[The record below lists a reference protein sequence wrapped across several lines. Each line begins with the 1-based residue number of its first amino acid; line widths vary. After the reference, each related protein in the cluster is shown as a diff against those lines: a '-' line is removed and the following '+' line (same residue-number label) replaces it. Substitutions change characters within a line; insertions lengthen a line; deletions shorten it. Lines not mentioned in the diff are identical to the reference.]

1 MTQRIVIPTAD
12 DGGLNAHLAN
22 ALWEAPYFTVIDT
35 DENGAVLSVRAVV
48 NTGEHFGGSG
58 HMHDSILELK
68 PNAVVAY
75 GMGSRGLNGFQ
86 DAGVAVLRADAD
98 TVKELVAAYKEDRL
112 QELTEGCHQAHH
124 K

>member
-35 DENGAVLSVRAVV
+35 DENGAVLSVRAVA

-68 PNAVVAY
+68 PDAVVAY
-75 GMGSRGLNGFQ
+75 GMGSRALNGFQ

-98 TVKELVAAYKEDRL
+98 TVKELVAAYREDRL